1 MDIPLCYAVRI
12 ANVYATRWRCSSVD
26 LDKTGTESQLG
37 RRLATFDLVERLA
50 TFSRLFEG
58 QLPGVL
64 DGVRVTGAG
73 ITLGQTVA
81 PESVTSA
88 ELLIFALPFP
98 ADQVVAALVLDFDSP
113 DLNRDSSLTRTI
125 LKSCVDAEVWI
136 DNIDLA
142 TRIDQLAASAKAKKV
157 TSPGQ
162 ADQHGGLPLER
173 HHIVVVGE
181 LGGAEPPGDNMIK
194 QLLLGIEPPYRPEF
208 TELKRPEGLN
218 QEDDAFGAVSPTI
231 SFLYGHPDDVEN
243 SVFLTTVQAVGTA
256 SRFQQIWQAAYHHIR
271 EFQANKQAEQ
281 SGIQKRGDL
290 ESLADEMGN
299 LELDLAFSV
308 ETAADLGLRIPSSR
322 IDSFHRDL
330 YEVMQ
335 IRTQAS
341 TVSQMFVR
349 LGGSIRSEI
358 TAIESRERQQEEERR
373 LRGAVALGVVTFLA
387 APLTF
392 FIGFFGMNAAQ
403 VHAGSSMWDWS
414 AYHWTYVAAVVLA
427 LIPVLAFFFLHGRL
441 LVRKRGEDGAK
452 RAQASQPSQHGVGQQ
467 ETVPSAL
474 IEPHR
479 GVG

>member
-1 MDIPLCYAVRI
+1 VRI
-12 ANVYATRWRCSSVD
+12 ANVYATRWRRSSIE
-26 LDKTGTESQLG
+26 LDKTGAESELDQ
-37 RRLATFDLVERLA
+37 RLETFDLVKRLA
-50 TFSRLFEG
+50 TFSRLFGG
-58 QLPGVL
+58 QLPVVL
-64 DGVRVTGAG
+64 DGVRVTGAEV
-73 ITLGQTVA
+73 TLGQTVPA
-81 PESVTSA
+81 EKVTSA

-113 DLNRDSSLTRTI
+113 DLNQDSSLTQTI
-125 LKSCVDAEVWI
+125 LKSCVDAEVRI
-136 DNIDLA
+136 DHVDLA
-142 TRIDQLAASAKAKKV
+142 TWVDHLAAGAKAEEV

-162 ADQHGGLPLER
+162 ADRRGGLPTER

-181 LGGAEPPGDNMIK
+181 LGGADPPGDNMIK

-208 TELKRPEGLN
+208 TELKRPVGLN

-373 LRGAVALGVVTFLA
+373 LRVAVALGVVTCLA

-392 FIGFFGMNAAQ
+392 FIGFFGMNATQ
-403 VHAGSSMWDWS
+403 VHASSSMWDWGE
-414 AYHWTYVAAVVLA
+414 YHWTYVAAIALA
-427 LIPVLAFFFLHGRL
+427 LIPVVAFFFLHGRM
-441 LVRKRGEDGAK
+441 LVRKHREGRAK
-452 RAQASQPSQHGVGQQ
+452 RAQASRPSQHGVGQQ
-467 ETVPSAL
+467 EIVPSVRSSRA
-474 IEPHR
+474 R
-479 GVG
+479 VG